1 VVLPD
6 GAEEKWDEMIGAIR
20 QGLSKDKEYIVNLT
34 CGTKFM
40 ISAVPNAFEGLAATF
55 YYIPFPKNRILKIG
69 DTWEKEIAYRMS
81 VREYFDCNNT
91 SIPGDKTPDIASD
104 YTASFFRRFVEG
116 GLDYEVINLLR
127 AYRGIKEM
135 PISVI
140 EKEGRA
146 NSPEKYPPV
155 PGLSSFLEDIDF
167 PSQSAGQLSKAEA
180 QYLTGGWYEEYIYT
194 LIQEKIQPQDILMG
208 VELPITDKRGVS
220 RRDLDLVF
228 TYENKLFVVECKTGV
243 DKEALL
249 SETVYKAA
257 ALKNERLGKLSAHS
271 FIFSLGGPNEIYEEI
286 ARAMG
291 VNYYDRTYFEDG
303 AKFGQIIEIVNR
315 KAKG

>member
-1 VVLPD
+1 KKVIVSIVSEQTTPNFLFIKEMILPGSELLFITSKRFEERIDWIVGALGYTETVVVDRVVLPD

-194 LIQEKIQPQDILMG
+194 L
-208 VELPITDKRGVS
+208 
-220 RRDLDLVF
+220 
-228 TYENKLFVVECKTGV
+228 
-243 DKEALL
+243 
-249 SETVYKAA
+249 
-257 ALKNERLGKLSAHS
+257 
-271 FIFSLGGPNEIYEEI
+271 
-286 ARAMG
+286 
-291 VNYYDRTYFEDG
+291 
-303 AKFGQIIEIVNR
+303 
-315 KAKG
+315 